1 MKKIKF
7 YIIILLF
14 NLQICNPIFSKDIPI
29 IVIAP
34 GKTVQSYSTVG
45 SSVDVI
51 DNKAIENSP
60 DFFLTDILN
69 NNSTGINLFQMG
81 GHGTNAGIQ
90 LRGIP
95 KRYSTVYIDG
105 VKMSDPSST
114 DNSFYSENIMKNSI
128 DRVEIL
134 RGAESSLYGSSAIG
148 GTINIS
154 TKKTNEGENSKFEI
168 SNGTNNTKNFFFSKS
183 DNFEKSNYYLGL
195 NKFLT
200 DGISAMNDN
209 TEKDKYRNDGLVANH
224 TYNLSDNLKIENYL
238 RYVDAFLEYDAVNNS
253 LTDENSSS
261 DTLEG
266 TYSLR
271 FIYDNKNLK
280 NTLFYNKTYIERNTS
295 NHASAYTT
303 YYGYRDAINFLGEYN
318 FNLDNKIVY
327 GIENEFEVYSGNF
340 GKLAKEERKKSVNM
354 ELL

>member
-134 RGAESSLYGSSAIG
+134 RGAQSSLYGSSAIG

-154 TKKTNEGENSKFEI
+154 TKKANEGENSKFEV
-168 SNGTNNTKNFFFSKS
+168 SC
-183 DNFEKSNYYLGL
+183 
-195 NKFLT
+195 
-200 DGISAMNDN
+200 
-209 TEKDKYRNDGLVANH
+209 
-224 TYNLSDNLKIENYL
+224 
-238 RYVDAFLEYDAVNNS
+238 
-253 LTDENSSS
+253 
-261 DTLEG
+261 
-266 TYSLR
+266 
-271 FIYDNKNLK
+271 
-280 NTLFYNKTYIERNTS
+280 
-295 NHASAYTT
+295 
-303 YYGYRDAINFLGEYN
+303 
-318 FNLDNKIVY
+318 
-327 GIENEFEVYSGNF
+327 EVWT
-340 GKLAKEERKKSVNM
+340 RV
-354 ELL
+354 

>member
-114 DNSFYSENIMKNSI
+114 DNSFYSENNM
-128 DRVEIL
+128 
-134 RGAESSLYGSSAIG
+134 
-148 GTINIS
+148 NI
-154 TKKTNEGENSKFEI
+154 
-168 SNGTNNTKNFFFSKS
+168 
-183 DNFEKSNYYLGL
+183 
-195 NKFLT
+195 
-200 DGISAMNDN
+200 
-209 TEKDKYRNDGLVANH
+209 KY
-224 TYNLSDNLKIENYL
+224 
-238 RYVDAFLEYDAVNNS
+238 
-253 LTDENSSS
+253 
-261 DTLEG
+261 
-266 TYSLR
+266 
-271 FIYDNKNLK
+271 
-280 NTLFYNKTYIERNTS
+280 
-295 NHASAYTT
+295 
-303 YYGYRDAINFLGEYN
+303 
-318 FNLDNKIVY
+318 
-327 GIENEFEVYSGNF
+327 
-340 GKLAKEERKKSVNM
+340 
-354 ELL
+354 